1 MRGRGSHQA
10 NRIMTQHRHKSTPWP
25 MIVRWV
31 KPDQEP
37 KFKPQIALNSTLHKI
52 DFQVISSWEIQ
63 YS

>member
-1 MRGRGSHQA
+1 
-10 NRIMTQHRHKSTPWP
+10 